1 MRESPARMTRCL
13 YLATFDPTGSTTGTA
28 TRGRLFL
35 SAFSRAFETHLVH
48 LTEKHRAGIDHDLMD
63 SLATVRSVNHSR
75 TGYFAF
81 SPSLYRA
88 AAEEI
93 QRRHIDFIFADFEK
107 SGLYAYLLH
116 RRFRIPYVYSSHN
129 VEFLRYWDFARTN
142 AARYPFVPYLY
153 AAERIA
159 ARNALLTISISDN
172 DARTF
177 SRWVPSDRLA
187 IIPCAFDERIF
198 HPRYEELAQ
207 ERPVVLLVGNYRNA
221 GNRAGALHLFRTVL
235 PRVLARHPQAIFRF
249 VGKDLP
255 EEIRHANVERLDF
268 VEDLDQQYRR
278 ATVVVAPIQ
287 IGGGI
292 KIKVIEALAMGRF
305 LVATEKAMEGIP
317 ADGIENLRIVPLEQ
331 FSEAICEAIA
341 ARPARTSRNFELL
354 REGFGSHRQLEALT
368 MRIEDTLQARGRE
381 ASLASG
387 PPPYRYPQ
395 PHLRPG
401 QRVRQPSQGTP
412 P

>member
-1 MRESPARMTRCL
+1 MTRCL

-28 TRGRLFL
+28 TRGHLFL
-35 SAFSRAFETHLVH
+35 RAFSRTFETHLVH
-48 LTEKHRAGIDHDLMD
+48 LTEKHRAGIDHDLMG
-63 SLATVRSVNHSR
+63 SLAGVRAVSHSR
-75 TGYFAF
+75 AGYFAF

-93 QRRHIDFIFADFEK
+93 QRRRIDFIFADFEK

-116 RRFRIPYVYSSHN
+116 RRFRIPYVYNTHN

-153 AAERIA
+153 FAERIA
-159 ARNALLTISISDN
+159 ARHAMLTIAISGN

-177 SRWVPSDRLA
+177 SRWVPPSRLA

-198 HPRYEELAQ
+198 HPGYEEVPQ

-221 GNRAGALHLFRTVL
+221 GNRAGALHLYRTVL
-235 PRVLARHPQAIFRF
+235 PQVLARQPQTIFRF

-255 EEIRHANVERLDF
+255 EEIRHPNVERLDF
-268 VEDLDQQYRR
+268 VENLELQYRR

-292 KIKVIEALAMGRF
+292 KIKVIEALATGRF

-317 ADGIENLRIVPLEQ
+317 ADGIENLRTVPLEQ
-331 FSEAICEAIA
+331 FSESICEALA
-341 ARPARTSRNFELL
+341 TRPAKTSRNFELL
-354 REGFGSHRQLEALT
+354 REGFGSHRQLETLT
-368 MRIEDTLQARGRE
+368 MRIEDSLPARRRAKKAHRE
-381 ASLASG
+381 ASFSSE
-387 PPPYRYPQ
+387 PPPYRYQQ

-401 QRVRQPSQGTP
+401 QPVQQPSQGTP